1 MFLSENFR
9 SASYSVSLTKTATCL
24 LVKLLVF
31 DPRERVTASEALAF
45 PWLAPYHDSTD
56 EPEAGRKFN
65 WTLAGEKD
73 LLETWKAK
81 LYDQVILCICKYGA
95 DVNTGMPKY
104 RLTTKQRCC
113 NMLSNDGFL
122 T

>member
-1 MFLSENFR
+1 M
-9 SASYSVSLTKTATCL
+9 
-24 LVKLLVF
+24 KLLVF

-56 EPEAGRKFN
+56 EPEAGRKFD
-65 WTLAGEKD
+65 WTLVGEKD
-73 LLETWKAK
+73 LVETWKAK
-81 LYDQVILCICKYGA
+81 LYDQVIYVSANMALII
-95 DVNTGMPKY
+95 NTGKPKY
-104 RLTTKQRCC
+104 RRTMKQRCC